1 MYRHQQWQITPLVMT
16 LEILKYAVIQAD
28 FQVPHIELAIPILL
42 TDQVVIVQQPIRL
55 VMICIWDMT
64 IEGIVGISTIIIATE
79 IIN

>member
-1 MYRHQQWQITPLVMT
+1 MT
-16 LEILKYAVIQAD
+16 LAIFKYAVIQAD
-28 FQVPHIELAIPILL
+28 FQVPYIELAIPILL

-55 VMICIWDMT
+55 VMICIWGMT